1 MRKHE
6 MKNRVSPFSRR
17 GFLSTAVTATIAF
30 PVTRGRQSTENPT
43 PVFRDSYSIPG
54 LTNGISAS
62 GDVALF
68 GFDDGNVMV
77 NDDGRQGELIPLQVE
92 SSLSHIH
99 LDEDVNNA
107 VLVWQDSDLF
117 GVLDLTVDDGDLIEH
132 TGLWEMDATPDS
144 SRVATVSQPDMGA
157 GSVSVTTDDGDVLW
171 ETAFEDTVGLGVGIT
186 DDAEYVAA
194 AVGEMWANG
203 EQTGTPGIYLY
214 GNDGDE
220 IWSYETE
227 EEVVTVEISGEREI
241 VAVGTDTRR
250 TLVLG
255 FDGDEQWETDEFG
268 GRIALSG
275 DGSVLVADSND
286 DIHGIE
292 TEGGD
297 ELWRVETGFLL
308 FDNPCVSTD
317 GQQVLVSDRIG
328 GEILVIEDGEIR
340 WEELYEVGPVVGSLA
355 ADGSA
360 WSVSIQNNE
369 VEIGE
374 VEQYSGNSQ

>member
-1 MRKHE
+1 
-6 MKNRVSPFSRR
+6 
-17 GFLSTAVTATIAF
+17 
-30 PVTRGRQSTENPT
+30 
-43 PVFRDSYSIPG
+43 
-54 LTNGISAS
+54 
-62 GDVALF
+62 
-68 GFDDGNVMV
+68 MV